1 MFSGLLTTSLDTVL
15 PPPLPPAGVSGQA
28 VSPPLGDVSGH
39 AVSPPHGD
47 QDSPRR
53 SVQVRQARAQVP
65 RSASPGE
72 RFKTPTHQPASS
84 GATGSQLRLY
94 RETWGLLGPSTSTP
108 QDSTTAVQ
116 ESTGLSLSTDGKLLD
131 HYLEVVCLGY

>member
-1 MFSGLLTTSLDTVL
+1 MDAVL
-15 PPPLPPAGVSGQA
+15 PSPLPPAGVSGLA
-28 VSPPLGDVSGH
+28 VSPHLSGVPGH
-39 AVSPPHGD
+39 AVSPPHGV

-53 SVQVRQARAQVP
+53 VVQVRQARAQVR

-72 RFKTPTHQPASS
+72 RSKTPTQQSSSS

-108 QDSTTAVQ
+108 QNSSTAEQ
-116 ESTGLSLSTDGKLLD
+116 ESTGLSLSTDGKLL
-131 HYLEVVCLGY
+131 YS

>member
-1 MFSGLLTTSLDTVL
+1 MYLFSGLFTTPLDAVL
-15 PPPLPPAGVSGQA
+15 PSPLPPAGVSGLA
-28 VSPPLGDVSGH
+28 VSPPLSGVPGH
-39 AVSPPHGD
+39 AVSPPHGV

-53 SVQVRQARAQVP
+53 VVQVRQARAQIR

-72 RFKTPTHQPASS
+72 RSKTPTQQSSSS

-108 QDSTTAVQ
+108 QNSSTAEQ
-116 ESTGLSLSTDGKLLD
+116 ESTGLSLSTDGKLL
-131 HYLEVVCLGY
+131 YL

>member
-1 MFSGLLTTSLDTVL
+1 MDAVL
-15 PPPLPPAGVSGQA
+15 PSPLPPAGVSGPA
-28 VSPPLGDVSGH
+28 VSPHLSGVPGH
-39 AVSPPHGD
+39 AVSPPHGV

-53 SVQVRQARAQVP
+53 VVQVRQARAQIR

-72 RFKTPTHQPASS
+72 RSKTPTQQSSSS

-108 QDSTTAVQ
+108 QNSSTAEQ
-116 ESTGLSLSTDGKLLD
+116 ESTGLSLSTDGKLLNS
-131 HYLEVVCLGY
+131 